1 MLPNFFPS
9 IVLLNILVFS
19 LGKGLKTLLL
29 ILLSLLAL
37 SGFNT
42 PAIADFDKADHA
54 ALNRVIKQYIMDNP
68 EVLRD
73 ALMELAA
80 REKQAFITA
89 GLAQL
94 RRDDG
99 DPVMGNLNGSY
110 SYL

>member
-29 ILLSLLAL
+29 ILLPLLAL

-54 ALNRVIKQYIMDNP
+54 H
-68 EVLRD
+68 
-73 ALMELAA
+73 
-80 REKQAFITA
+80 
-89 GLAQL
+89 
-94 RRDDG
+94 
-99 DPVMGNLNGSY
+99 
-110 SYL
+110 